1 MPKKKNKR
9 VLWSKDDVKT
19 MKTMAKEK
27 RGRDKIARAL
37 KRTPAAVTVKAA
49 ILGISLSTR
58 S

>member
-1 MPKKKNKR
+1 MPKKKRKR
-9 VLWSKDDVKT
+9 VLWSKDDVKA

-27 RGRDKIARAL
+27 RGRDKIAKAL

-49 ILGISLSTR
+49 TLGISLSMR